1 MKTLEELTAERPA
14 TTVID
19 VPEWGGPVKIKRLT
33 TRDQLDIARDLQTAK
48 DDATESGDL
57 LARVLRMTVID
68 DSGELVFGSEAG
80 AAYLER
86 ETLATVSRAGIAALR
101 FMRLIESDDLDE
113 KKTV

>member
-19 VPEWGGPVKIKRLT
+19 VPEWGGPVKIRRLT
-33 TRDQLDIARDLQTAK
+33 TRDQLEIARDLQTAQGE
-48 DDATESGDL
+48 ATDSGDL

-68 DSGELVFGSEAG
+68 DDGALAFGSEAG

-86 ETLATVSRAGIAALR
+86 ESLATISRAGIAALR
-101 FMRLIESDDLDE
+101 FMDLIESDDLDE
-113 KKTV
+113 KKTI